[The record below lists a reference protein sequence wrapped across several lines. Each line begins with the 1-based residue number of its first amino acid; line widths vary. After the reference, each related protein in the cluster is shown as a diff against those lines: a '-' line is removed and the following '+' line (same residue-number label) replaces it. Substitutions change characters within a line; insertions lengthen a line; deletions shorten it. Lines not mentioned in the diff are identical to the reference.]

1 MPEHVVPV
9 DRELSE
15 ELEEYFALT
24 TATELPS
31 GVRHLDSWSLSEA
44 HRRRWAWRTG
54 GGTLAAVVVVAAV
67 LVLTLHRGGSAGQT
81 PLADSAAS
89 KGVASSVA
97 RSGNGSSASGLL
109 GIAPGSAGFSQQA
122 LPADGAGDTTT
133 QGKSP
138 DAPLSLPAGA
148 AAGSGAAPHAPV
160 TATSSQAPSIVIG
173 SPTSGHLERSVTA
186 SYTVAPNTFL
196 TSFEDVSSRAVA
208 LGGYVASS
216 NTQPDKTGRIVAG
229 TVSLKVPS
237 AKLTDFLNGMGP
249 AFVASSID
257 FASVDHTAQ
266 FVDVTSRL
274 TSARARLDAINA
286 LLPRAT
292 SLGDIATL
300 EHEVETVQVEIDT
313 YQGQLNGLND
323 SVDMATATITL
334 SERGATVASPPPPPP
349 VSSGLATGWDN
360 AVHVTGAIAEG
371 LITALPVL
379 VLVLLVGFGGWML
392 WSRAAASRRRTRHAG

>member
-1 MPEHVVPV
+1 MPEHLVPV
-9 DRELSE
+9 DKELSE
-15 ELEEYFALT
+15 ELEQYFALT
-24 TATELPS
+24 TATELPAR
-31 GVRHLDSWSLSEA
+31 VRDVDSWTLGERQ
-44 HRRRWAWRTG
+44 RRRWTWRAG
-54 GGTLAAVVVVAAV
+54 GGAVAGVAALAAV
-67 LVLTLHRGGSAGQT
+67 LVLTVHPGGSS
-81 PLADSAAS
+81 PLSSSATALAPGKVAQSAA
-89 KGVASSVA
+89 G
-97 RSGNGSSASGLL
+97 SG
-109 GIAPGSAGFSQQA
+109 
-122 LPADGAGDTTT
+122 GAG
-133 QGKSP
+133 S
-138 DAPLSLPAGA
+138 GA
-148 AAGSGAAPHAPV
+148 AAGSPNLAPPVDGSAGAGTTDGPLFQGQAPQAAAGQQALPVPAAAPPASSTAPV
-160 TATSSQAPSIVIG
+160 ASQAPSIVIG

-249 AFVASSID
+249 GFVASSIN

-266 FVDVTSRL
+266 FVDVNARL

-300 EHEVETVQVEIDT
+300 EHEVETVQIEIDT

-323 SVDMATATITL
+323 SVDMATATVTL
-334 SERGATVASPPPPPP
+334 NERGATVTTAPPPPP
-349 VSSGLATGWDN
+349 VSSGLGNGWDN

-371 LITALPVL
+371 VISALPVI
-379 VLVLLVGFGGWML
+379 VLLLLLGTAGWLL
-392 WSRAAASRRRTRHAG
+392 WSRGSAARRRSRRSA